1 MSLPPR
7 LLACSK
13 RKATRATVRPQ
24 QNLRKTKR
32 LRLQRSKPRPQ
43 QNQPQEEQRQRK
55 QPPVNEKFRDAAIGR
70 ASNQKQR
77 PVPRLRDVILR
88 KLPKA
93 AHERKIKWRIQIQSW
108 SNSAA

>member
-1 MSLPPR
+1 WRRKARRAHQLPR
-7 LLACSK
+7 WRRRKKNRRK
-13 RKATRATVRPQ
+13 RKRRRPPPLKRHPQ
-24 QNLRKTKR
+24 Q
-32 LRLQRSKPRPQ
+32 S
-43 QNQPQEEQRQRK
+43 QRQEK
-55 QPPVNEKFRDAAIGR
+55 PWLAKPPANKEKFRDAADGR